1 MEESG
6 SLDGQMH
13 EEAGITNLRSG
24 LSMNEEAPLRAGSA
38 EGWLCGDHD
47 HSEATHSSSVA
58 GSMTVSRIMV
68 TRIHSLPSRSI
79 HSSRKWKRRK

>member
-1 MEESG
+1 MRKEGKKRKKIKREKKRRNRTKKEEEFSKEGIKREETKETKVEGHG
-6 SLDGQMH
+6 S
-13 EEAGITNLRSG
+13 T
-24 LSMNEEAPLRAGSA
+24 
-38 EGWLCGDHD
+38 
-47 HSEATHSSSVA
+47 HSSSSSVA